1 MQTFY
6 WQLQDQLDYMRGG
19 TAQLSL
25 LHQAMLGEVVVT
37 DLSFDQLDVGRQI
50 LHLGATRK
58 KLFGEFD
65 KGPCSWQI
73 GF

>member
-1 MQTFY
+1 
-6 WQLQDQLDYMRGG
+6 
-19 TAQLSL
+19 
-25 LHQAMLGEVVVT
+25 MLGEVVVT

-73 GF
+73 GFRTQSVGKLSQAPLQ